1 MTESDT
7 AAAAPEAPAV
17 ATATALSGVVPWLE
31 RHQVALY
38 LLALIAGGVL
48 GLGVPAVAEPAE
60 AAINPV
66 LVLLLYATFLAV
78 PVRRIVDAVRDWRF
92 LATIGALNF
101 LLVPLVVWLLTR
113 PIADDR
119 VVLVGVLFV
128 LLAPCIDYVIVFT
141 GLVGGASD
149 RLLSATPV
157 LMLAQ
162 MVALPLYLW
171 LFVGADVVESVEPG
185 PFLKAFLLLILLP
198 LTAAAVTQWV
208 ASGSGRPARAATVV
222 DAVFSAAMVPLMMA
236 TLAVVVASQIHG
248 VASRWDTLA
257 KVVPVYLAFAVVMTL
272 IGALV
277 GRLARQD
284 AAARRAT
291 VFTGVT
297 RNSLV
302 VLPLVL
308 ALPDDYQL
316 APLVVVTQ
324 TLVELLV
331 MVALVRLVPR
341 MVR

>member
-1 MTESDT
+1 M
-7 AAAAPEAPAV
+7 
-17 ATATALSGVVPWLE
+17 E
-31 RHQVALY
+31 RHQVVLY
-38 LLALIAGGVL
+38 LLALVVGGVV
-48 GLGVPAVAEPAE
+48 GLALPAVADPAE
-60 AAINPV
+60 VAINPV

-78 PVRRIVDAVRDWRF
+78 PFRRILDAGRDWRF

-119 VVLVGVLFV
+119 VLLVGVLFV

-141 GLVGGASD
+141 GLAGGASD
-149 RLLSATPV
+149 RLLAATPV
-157 LMLAQ
+157 LMLVQ
-162 MVALPLYLW
+162 MVALSGYLW
-171 LFVGADVVESVEPG
+171 LFVGADVVDSVDPG
-185 PFLKAFLLLILLP
+185 PFVEAFLLLILLP
-198 LTAAAVTQWV
+198 LAAAGITQWV
-208 ASGSGRPARAATVV
+208 ASGTGATARTTRAV
-222 DAVFSAAMVPLMMA
+222 DTGFSNAMVPLMMA
-236 TLAVVVASQIHG
+236 TLAVVVASQISG
-248 VASRWDTLA
+248 VASRWDALVT
-257 KVVPVYLAFAVVMTL
+257 VVPVYLAFAVVMTGL
-272 IGALV
+272 GTVV
-277 GRLARQD
+277 GRLAKQD
-284 AAARRAT
+284 TAARRAT

-341 MVR
+341 MIP

>member
-1 MTESDT
+1 VTESDT

-141 GLVGGASD
+141 GLAGGASE

-157 LMLAQ
+157 LMLVQ

-171 LFVGADVVESVEPG
+171 LFVGADVLESVEPG
-185 PFLKAFLLLILLP
+185 PFLEAFLLLILLP

-208 ASGSGRPARAATVV
+208 ASGSGRPARAANAV

>member
-17 ATATALSGVVPWLE
+17 VTATALSGVVPWLE
-31 RHQVALY
+31 RRQVALY

-78 PVRRIVDAVRDWRF
+78 PVRRIVDAVRDRRF

-119 VVLVGVLFV
+119 ALLVGVLFV

-141 GLVGGASD
+141 GLGSGASD
-149 RLLSATPV
+149 RLLAATPV

-185 PFLKAFLLLILLP
+185 PFLEAFLLLILLP

-208 ASGSGRPARAATVV
+208 ASGSGRPARAATAV
-222 DAVFSAAMVPLMMA
+222 DSVFSAAMVPLMMA

-248 VASRWDTLA
+248 VASRWDSLA
-257 KVVPVYLAFAVVMTL
+257 KAVPVYLAFAVVMTL